1 MLEKD
6 SKIRKAFSK
15 NAAFNSNVLKI
26 SKFIEPVLNLGKKA
40 GRALPVSQRVHSAL

>member
-1 MLEKD
+1 MLKKD

-26 SKFIEPVLNLGKKA
+26 SKFTEAVLNIGKKA
-40 GRALPVSQRVHSAL
+40 GTALPLS